1 MPSDLIVI
9 GKIFDSYGLQ
19 GWAKINP
26 FEEAQHSA
34 LLQTDHWWLQ
44 RLNST
49 QWVKETAS
57 GARAHNSAVLAR
69 LESCSTR
76 EQVLAMKG
84 ASLALSRSQFPKPA
98 DAEFYWIDLV
108 GCQARNREGLL
119 LGLVRMIDHHGAHAI
134 LYVSSP
140 TAADAK
146 SAADEHLIPFVD
158 AYIDQ
163 VDIGQKQ
170 ILVDWQPDY

>member
-1 MPSDLIVI
+1 MPNDLIVV

-26 FEEAQHSA
+26 FEDAHQSA
-34 LLQTDHWWLQ
+34 LLQTEHWWLQ
-44 RLNST
+44 RLGST
-49 QWVKETAS
+49 QWVSETANGS
-57 GARAHNSAVLAR
+57 RAHASAILAK
-69 LESCSTR
+69 LGSCSTR

-98 DAEFYWIDLV
+98 DAQFYWIDLV
-108 GCQARNREGLL
+108 GCEVRNREGLL

-146 SAADEHLIPFVD
+146 SPTDACLIPFVD

-163 VDIGQKQ
+163 VDIEQKR